1 MAPASSLCYWGAH
14 GVLIA
19 LMVSTNFVLLPIIF
33 QMLAYTGAILY
44 IGCHH
49 SLKMFE
55 KDPETGEQQEVE
67 SVSKKDAMMFPIFGS
82 VALFSMFVA
91 FKFFGKEWVNFLVT
105 TYLTVIGVVAL
116 AESIRPLLCPFFTA
130 AMNKRSTKVEFRV
143 PYLMKEEDDPVSFSF
158 GKTCVVAYLLAA
170 MCSAGY
176 LYTKHWT
183 FHNLFGISFSL
194 QAVAIISL
202 SRFNIAFVLLAGLF
216 LYDIFW
222 VFGTNVMVAVAT
234 NFQGPIKIIFPVSFD
249 PWKQSILGLGDI
261 VIPGIFIAMTLRFD
275 AFRYKQSLKPVESK
289 TKTGEGK
296 DNADEKEAEEVALD
310 EFSTFPKPYFWAVF
324 VAYLLGL
331 LTTGFVMFAF
341 EAAQPALLYL
351 VPFTIAAVV
360 GTSLVR
366 GEFGV
371 MQAYNEEDLKPK
383 KEEGAKDGEEK
394 KDDTKDEKKTK

>member
-1 MAPASSLCYWGAH
+1 MGPSLCYWGAH
-14 GVLIA
+14 AVLIA

-49 SLKMFE
+49 SVRMFE
-55 KDPETGEQQEVE
+55 KDPDTGEQQEIE
-67 SVSKKDAMMFPIFGS
+67 SVSKKDAMMFPIVGS
-82 VALFSMFVA
+82 CALFSMFIA
-91 FKFFGKEWVNFLVT
+91 FKFLGKEWVNFLVT
-105 TYLTVIGVVAL
+105 TYLTIIGVVAL
-116 AESIRPLLCPFFTA
+116 AESIRPLLCPVFTE
-130 AMNKRSTKVEFRV
+130 AMNKRSTKVEFRIPFV
-143 PYLMKEEDDPVSFSF
+143 QKATDDPVSFSF

-170 MCSAGY
+170 ACSAGY

-202 SRFNIAFVLLAGLF
+202 GRFNIAFILLAGLF

-275 AFRYKQSLKPVESK
+275 AYQYKKSLTEDK
-289 TKTGEGK
+289 
-296 DNADEKEAEEVALD
+296 AKELIMN
-310 EFSTFPKPYFWAVF
+310 EFSAFPKPYFWAVF

-360 GTSLVR
+360 GTSVVR
-366 GEFGV
+366 GEFRA
-371 MQAYNEEDLKPK
+371 MQAYNEEDLKEK
-383 KEEGAKDGEEK
+383 KEGDEK
-394 KDDTKDEKKTK
+394 KDESKDAKKDK